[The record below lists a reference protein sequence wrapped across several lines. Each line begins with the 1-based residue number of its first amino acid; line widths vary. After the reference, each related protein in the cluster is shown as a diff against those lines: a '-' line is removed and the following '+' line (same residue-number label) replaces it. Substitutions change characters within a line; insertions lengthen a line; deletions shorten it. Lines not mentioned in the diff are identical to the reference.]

1 MLAKISKKTFLANI
15 NFRLISPR
23 ECACVYASV
32 PQCVLRILLRQVA
45 KKCTVQGGGGV
56 SGSGEGRSRSE
67 RAIGRLLCPHQK
79 VGHAHNAMK

>member
-45 KKCTVQGGGGV
+45 KKCSVEGGRGGLV
-56 SGSGEGRSRSE
+56 AAERVGADLSE
-67 RAIGRLLCPHQK
+67 QLVVCYALTKKWGMLTMP
-79 VGHAHNAMK
+79 